1 MDIDIDDNGDGTF
14 SVYYTVKDAGEYTL
28 SIKFGGNPVPDGVYN
43 FTVSF
48 TLERYIL
55 AILTLLSKI
64 TNNNKNKRNEKKQT
78 EFLCCIRSA
87 SILFV
92 VTHDIEWITYM
103 QGIFLLRVIFYF
115 SFSAQTEG

>member
-92 VTHDIEWITYM
+92 VTHDIEWTTYM
-103 QGIFLLRVIFYF
+103 QGIFFLRVIFYF